1 MESSISAELNTL
13 KKLYIVHIII
23 LILVL
28 VFNFITLSQ
37 IIWLKT
43 IFSNLYFY
51 ATLTSPI
58 HFILPIIALIFIFLK
73 KIVKQNVNIFRIFAL
88 ILCIISIIFGFYFC
102 GVIMIN
108 AIESPEFCKE
118 CPFNLPIKDI
128 NKIIK
133 SDNLNKKCNERRC
146 AMNNKNLDINEK
158 NENDYYEYLCN
169 YNPTSE
175 FDEIKETNDGI
186 NKNLNDTSNSSKDT
200 IICIQVNKNDV
211 VVSSFENNY
220 VFNFYDKC
228 NTYTDFYICERS
240 QTPNKFALEDDY
252 VCPEKSYMTKLV
264 VYCLL
269 NIFLNLMFNFLPTKL
284 EYSKYIS
291 IINIYNPRTTN
302 IKSNSFNSTLNSSEI
317 PKEGQNVETEEKFV
331 RTPTEILII
340 CNNKN
345 NFVNDK
351 LTINSKNKETNI
363 NSINNI
369 NNINNDDDNN
379 KKEIVIKK
387 SKTKK
392 ITAIPP
398 IAINKE
404 NIMNK
409 LKSTKNIVNI
419 NNKINIIKQFENE
432 KLDKKQKFRETE
444 NKISPSFDDTIS
456 VSTKREII
464 PKNKNNNYKDD

>member
-1 MESSISAELNTL
+1 
-13 KKLYIVHIII
+13 
-23 LILVL
+23 
-28 VFNFITLSQ
+28 
-37 IIWLKT
+37 
-43 IFSNLYFY
+43 
-51 ATLTSPI
+51 
-58 HFILPIIALIFIFLK
+58 
-73 KIVKQNVNIFRIFAL
+73 
-88 ILCIISIIFGFYFC
+88 
-102 GVIMIN
+102 MIN

-186 NKNLNDTSNSSKDT
+186 NKNLNDTSNSNKDT

-228 NTYTDFYICERS
+228 NTFTDFYICERS
-240 QTPNKFALEDDY
+240 QTPNKFDLEDDY

-284 EYSKYIS
+284 EYNKYIS

-302 IKSNSFNSTLNSSEI
+302 IKSNSFNSTFNSSEI
-317 PKEGQNVETEEKFV
+317 PKGGENVETEEKFV
-331 RTPTEILII
+331 RTPTEIVTL
-340 CNNKN
+340 
-345 NFVNDK
+345 
-351 LTINSKNKETNI
+351 
-363 NSINNI
+363 
-369 NNINNDDDNN
+369 
-379 KKEIVIKK
+379 
-387 SKTKK
+387 
-392 ITAIPP
+392 
-398 IAINKE
+398 
-404 NIMNK
+404 
-409 LKSTKNIVNI
+409 
-419 NNKINIIKQFENE
+419 
-432 KLDKKQKFRETE
+432 
-444 NKISPSFDDTIS
+444 
-456 VSTKREII
+456 
-464 PKNKNNNYKDD
+464 

>member
-1 MESSISAELNTL
+1 MESTISEEFNTL
-13 KKLYIVHIII
+13 KRIYIVHLII
-23 LILVL
+23 LIVALI
-28 VFNFITLSQ
+28 FNFLTLSE
-37 IIWLKT
+37 IIWLKK
-43 IFSNLYFY
+43 IFANLYFY
-51 ATLTSPI
+51 GTISSPI
-58 HFILPIIALIFIFLK
+58 HFIFPIIALIFILLK
-73 KIVKQNVNIFRIFAL
+73 KIIKKNVNIFRIFAL

-102 GVIMIN
+102 CVIMMN
-108 AIESPEFCKE
+108 AIDSPEFCKE
-118 CPFNLPIKDI
+118 CPFNLPIEEI
-128 NKIIK
+128 NQIIK
-133 SDNLNKKCNERRC
+133 SNNLNEKCIERRC
-146 AMNNKNLDINEK
+146 VMNNKNLDVNEK
-158 NENDYYEYLCN
+158 NENDYYEYICN

-175 FDEIKETNDGI
+175 FEEIKETNNENQI
-186 NKNLNDTSNSSKDT
+186 NKNDIVL
-200 IICIQVNKNDV
+200 
-211 VVSSFENNY
+211 SSFENNY
-220 VFNFYDKC
+220 VLNFYDKC
-228 NTYTDFYICERS
+228 NKYTNFYICERT
-240 QTPNKFALEDDY
+240 QTPNKFDIEDNFI
-252 VCPEKSYMTKLV
+252 CPDKSYITKLV

-409 LKSTKNIVNI
+409 IKSTKNIVNL
-419 NNKINIIKQFENE
+419 NNKINIIKQFESE

>member
-1 MESSISAELNTL
+1 MESSISEELNTL

-23 LILVL
+23 LVLIL
-28 VFNFITLSQ
+28 VFNFLTLSQ

-43 IFSNLYFY
+43 LFENLYFY
-51 ATLTSPI
+51 ATVTSPI

-73 KIVKQNVNIFRIFAL
+73 KIIKQNVNIFRKFAL
-88 ILCIISIIFGFYFC
+88 ILCIISLIFGFYFC

-186 NKNLNDTSNSSKDT
+186 NKNLNDTSNSNKDT

-228 NTYTDFYICERS
+228 NTFTDFYICES
-240 QTPNKFALEDDY
+240 
-252 VCPEKSYMTKLV
+252 
-264 VYCLL
+264 CLL
-269 NIFLNLMFNFLPTKL
+269 FT
-284 EYSKYIS
+284 
-291 IINIYNPRTTN
+291 
-302 IKSNSFNSTLNSSEI
+302 
-317 PKEGQNVETEEKFV
+317 
-331 RTPTEILII
+331 
-340 CNNKN
+340 
-345 NFVNDK
+345 
-351 LTINSKNKETNI
+351 
-363 NSINNI
+363 
-369 NNINNDDDNN
+369 
-379 KKEIVIKK
+379 
-387 SKTKK
+387 
-392 ITAIPP
+392 
-398 IAINKE
+398 
-404 NIMNK
+404 
-409 LKSTKNIVNI
+409 
-419 NNKINIIKQFENE
+419 
-432 KLDKKQKFRETE
+432 
-444 NKISPSFDDTIS
+444 
-456 VSTKREII
+456 
-464 PKNKNNNYKDD
+464 